1 MAKDSMTV
9 KEALSEFYAKN
20 HLGKDAFEKNLNY
33 ADFRIIKIPYPNFKK
48 RQQLVYLHD
57 INHVLTG
64 YDTSWIGEGEVAA
77 WELASGFPP
86 HCWVGYLYAP
96 FTFLIGLVLSP
107 KRVLKAFCR
116 GLKEKNSC
124 HAKLDKEQI
133 MSLKV
138 KDLLSTLRIQ
148 PC

>member
-1 MAKDSMTV
+1 MEKNSITV
-9 KEALSEFYAKN
+9 KEALSEFYCKN
-20 HLGKDAFEKNLNY
+20 QLGKDAFEKNLNF
-33 ADFRIIKIPYPNFKK
+33 ADFGLFKVPYPNFQK
-48 RQQLVYLHD
+48 RQQLVYLHN

-96 FTFLIGLVLSP
+96 FTFLIGLMLNP
-107 KRVLKAFCR
+107 KRVLRAFQR
-116 GLKEKNSC
+116 GLREKNSC
-124 HAKLDKEQI
+124 HAKLNKEQI
-133 MSLKV
+133 MSLEV
-138 KDLLSTLRIQ
+138 ADLRYSLQIQ